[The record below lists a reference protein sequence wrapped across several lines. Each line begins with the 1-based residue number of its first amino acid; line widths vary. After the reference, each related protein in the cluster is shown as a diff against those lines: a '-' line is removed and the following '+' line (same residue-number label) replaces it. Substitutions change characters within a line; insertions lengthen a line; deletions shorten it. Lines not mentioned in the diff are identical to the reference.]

1 MAVKRHI
8 EIFSAGCALCD
19 RTTQLV
25 EEIACASCRITVVD
39 MKDPTVAA
47 RARALGVRSV
57 PAVAVDGAL
66 AACCAG
72 GGPNVDAL
80 RAAGIGRAPGAGS

>member
-19 RTTQLV
+19 RAIQLI
-25 EEIACASCRITVVD
+25 EEITCASCRMTVLD
-39 MKDPTVAA
+39 MKDPTVAD

-57 PAVAVDGAL
+57 PAVAVDGVL

-72 GGPNVDAL
+72 GGPDVEAL
-80 RAAGIGRAPGAGS
+80 RAAGIGREPGLGS